1 MSYSSSDA
9 SDVQMQE
16 DDSSA
21 TSSSSAE
28 ETPFDS
34 QTQIQEAQHRTS
46 TKLSELAESVE
57 SLIEKYANN
66 SDELVHDPIRV
77 YGEMSQACSEMKA
90 TWEEYHSD
98 MASIE
103 KVKEAQSIQTN
114 KKFRDVYMN
123 LVTEAFADEL
133 DDLRHGKLQNDD
145 DAKKKMKN
153 LDESIL
159 QQDNIVI
166 PKERNSD
173 GVNVDMEILAEMLE
187 SGMEGWDQEQK
198 ELLLQDWKVS
208 QGEGTMELEELTPHE
223 RRRRVIFGK

>member
-77 YGEMSQACSEMKA
+77 YGEMSKACSEMKA

-173 GVNVDMEILAEMLE
+173 GVNVGRDA
-187 SGMEGWDQEQK
+187 
-198 ELLLQDWKVS
+198 
-208 QGEGTMELEELTPHE
+208 
-223 RRRRVIFGK
+223 

>member
-21 TSSSSAE
+21 SSSSSA

-34 QTQIQEAQHRTS
+34 QTQIQEAQHKTA
-46 TKLSELAESVE
+46 TKLSELAESVG
-57 SLIEKYANN
+57 SLIEKYSNN
-66 SDELVHDPIRV
+66 SDALVHDPIRV
-77 YGEMSQACSEMKA
+77 YCEMSQACSEMKA

-98 MASIE
+98 IASIE
-103 KVKEAQSIQTN
+103 KVKEELSIDIN

-123 LVTEAFADEL
+123 LVTEAFADQL
-133 DDLRHGKLQNDD
+133 DDLRHGKIQNDD
-145 DAKKKMKN
+145 TKKKTMN

-166 PKERNSD
+166 PKERSSD

-198 ELLLQDWKVS
+198 ELLLQDWIVS
-208 QGEGTMELEELTPHE
+208 QVEDTVELDELTPHE
-223 RRRRVIFGK
+223 RRRRVVFGK